1 MNKVLLIGYL
11 ANDPKQRITAKGI
24 EQATFSLGVTDI
36 RNYNDSYFFQC
47 VAWNNQAK
55 YINTNLKK
63 GALVS
68 IDGRLTR
75 RSYIDSE
82 GKTVYLTEVIVDN
95 IKNYHNNRPSNN
107 ISNTTSIIEESML
120 PHSTVISEVLEVDE
134 PQNEDT
140 NNIESNITFDWEK
153 DLE

>member
-11 ANDPKQRITAKGI
+11 ANDPKQRITSKGI
-24 EQATFSLGVTDI
+24 EQASFSLGVTDLK
-36 RNYNDSYFFQC
+36 NYNDSYFFVC

-63 GALVS
+63 GSLVS

-82 GKTVYLTEVIVDN
+82 GKTVYLTEIIVDN
-95 IKNYHNNRPSNN
+95 IKNYHNNRTSNN
-107 ISNTTSIIEESML
+107 ISHTTSIIEESML
-120 PHSTVISEVLEVDE
+120 PQSTVISEVLELNDQ
-134 PQNEDT
+134 PNENT
-140 NNIESNITFDWEK
+140 NNNESNITFDWEK